1 LPTVAESGVPGYAAE
16 SWYGLYAPAKTPG
29 PIIERLNKAVAKA
42 VQSAAF
48 KRLESNEGLI
58 MVGSPPEALDRYV
71 QDEEARWRKLIKD
84 SNIKAE

>member
-1 LPTVAESGVPGYAAE
+1 
-16 SWYGLYAPAKTPG
+16 
-29 PIIERLNKAVAKA
+29 
-42 VQSAAF
+42 
-48 KRLESNEGLI
+48 

>member
-1 LPTVAESGVPGYAAE
+1 M
-16 SWYGLYAPAKTPG
+16 YAPARTPA

-58 MVGSPPEALDRYV
+58 MVGSSPEALDRYV

-84 SNIKAE
+84 ANIKAE